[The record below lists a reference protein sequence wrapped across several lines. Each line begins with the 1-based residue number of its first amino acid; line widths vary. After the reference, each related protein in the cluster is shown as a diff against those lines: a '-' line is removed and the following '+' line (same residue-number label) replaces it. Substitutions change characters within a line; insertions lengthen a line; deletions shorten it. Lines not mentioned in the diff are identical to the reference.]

1 MWALVESGSVTAV
14 YTRPKAITIGGI
26 QHPRSIFTR
35 WSAAE
40 LQAIGIYSYSEEGAS
55 VDNRFYKLQ
64 NLVQY
69 L

>member
-14 YTRPKAITIGGI
+14 YTRPKAITLNGI

-40 LQAIGIYSYSEEGAS
+40 LQAIGIYSYNEVNAS
-55 VDNRFYKLQ
+55 VEI
-64 NLVQY
+64 
-69 L
+69 